1 MTEEQEESLI
11 LGVRI
16 GGYAPY
22 IGLYFQIQR
31 MIAKK
36 AKIAFPSN
44 DSNANKT
51 EQQSVVKLIFLQ
63 TQQAMLIVCI
73 PNIVIIHERK
83 MHVFLTIYVF
93 K

>member
-1 MTEEQEESLI
+1 MEDMTHI
-11 LGVRI
+11 KD
-16 GGYAPY
+16 YT
-22 IGLYFQIQR
+22 QIQR

-36 AKIAFPSN
+36 AKIALPSN

>member
-1 MTEEQEESLI
+1 
-11 LGVRI
+11 
-16 GGYAPY
+16 
-22 IGLYFQIQR
+22 

-73 PNIVIIHERK
+73 PNILDNLCI
-83 MHVFLTIYVF
+83 
-93 K
+93 